1 MPHPPFRRARP
12 NQPTRRAQ
20 PTRPAQPARRTSVV
34 LSGLLLAGLAA
45 TGCSSGSGSGA
56 GAGAGAEGD
65 RKTTPAQTG
74 SVADDRSPAVA
85 SAQPGGAPG
94 SPAAARTTRIKG
106 AGGNVDVGFVDLR
119 VDGRL
124 LQLDLLFTPRY
135 ADDPGTEISLYE
147 MAGRRD
153 ASVTLID
160 TTNLLRYTVVEDS
173 GGVALAPA
181 AGTTRARNNEAVSGT
196 YTFAAPPA
204 SVTALDVYLNDQ
216 LIVDD
221 APISR

>member
-1 MPHPPFRRARP
+1 MPHPPLRRTRP
-12 NQPTRRAQ
+12 NRPNRPAQ
-20 PTRPAQPARRTSVV
+20 PTPPAHPARRTSVV
-34 LSGLLLAGLAA
+34 LSGLLLAGLAV
-45 TGCSSGSGSGA
+45 TGCSSGSGSGS
-56 GAGAGAEGD
+56 GAGTEGD

-74 SVADDRSPAVA
+74 AVADDRSPAVA

-94 SPAAARTTRIKG
+94 SPAAVRTTRIKG